1 MVFTN
6 RSSTAQRR
14 GLLAGAVLLAL
25 ATSPSHAREP
35 AQNLGYG
42 LDTLVARSSA
52 RGEWADNALR
62 EGFTTTA
69 ADVYAS
75 RAITDAG
82 TGRVLVDVTLDGRV
96 ALDEVAA
103 DLAAR
108 IPSFELTATDRGYR
122 RTGILEGYVA
132 VDEASDVAATR
143 GVRAVFL
150 ALQPDLD
157 AVQATREEGSAA
169 ADAGGPDVMP
179 GETLH
184 KIGTAFD
191 QGVVQHRVDR
201 VNQIYNPSAPVNY
214 DGSGMTIAAM
224 SDSYDKRTSAP
235 HAPDDVTSLDLP
247 GAAGNPVNT
256 QPVEVL
262 VDLPATGTDEGR
274 AMVQILHK
282 MAPRARLGFASGSLG
297 EVAFAESI
305 RQLANLPG
313 HAGIPGFNADVIVDD
328 ISYGGEPFYGETI
341 IGDAIDDVTAA
352 GVAYFSSAGNNIG
365 INAYESPLRW
375 VANGIGN
382 TGATNTAL
390 VGTNIDLSGVPANL
404 YAGGFHNFNP
414 AAGQQDVAQLV
425 NYPALGSVS
434 NSQGTEIQWDD
445 PYDQRALVLDQPPIY
460 SSGGTIG
467 GATTSVTFDQNSTPA
482 LPTFTQGTPYV
493 IAETATSG
501 NFDGIVQIYDAG
513 NNLIVSQDTGTDEVV
528 QFYPPA
534 SGQYHI
540 TIVPYG
546 TTTGD
551 FTLTVNTAQGSAGV
565 TTDVNLLV
573 FDLTGAYLS
582 TVSLTSNN
590 LANNRPVELGKIGSP
605 TGQTQMQFVIA
616 RSNTPSA
623 TQLPTR
629 VRWAVRGNGGSG
641 FGPAEYFTYNTVTTK
656 GHATAKG
663 CNGTAAYSPFRP
675 NAPEYFTSPGPAT
688 ILFDHEANR
697 LAVPEIREVPRVAAT
712 DNANTTFFTSDTTND
727 LDTNPNFGGT
737 SAAAPHAAAIA
748 ALVLQSRGGPRSITP
763 AALRTI
769 LQTNAFPHDLDP
781 MHAQG
786 TAQTTDGGTVTLAIE
801 SDEESN
807 QNTGGRDPNAFK
819 LSYSGA
825 GSIKT
830 LVFNPQGT
838 AATAGHV
845 TGGNHGI
852 RDSGAGLVTYFEN
865 DFPGLVF
872 EPATINF
879 ALGTLVGLGAGDIT
893 APMSGAPYTGFS
905 NPAGAPSNGTSQF
918 WTMTIGFADNAFGD
932 GKSMNFTVGR
942 GAQHSSTTG
951 NGAAVGA
958 GSTTANYLSDLFGG
972 GVFVPRGSMVRDG
985 MTFSGTT
992 TSGGTFSGVIRNDI
1006 GAGYS
1011 KLDGYGFID
1020 AMRATDG
1027 IFADGVD

>member
-1 MVFTN
+1 MASKN
-6 RSSTAQRR
+6 RSSAPNRA
-14 GLLAGAVLLAL
+14 LLAGAILLAL
-25 ATSPSHAREP
+25 ATASLHARQP

-42 LDTLVARSSA
+42 LDKLVDRAA
-52 RGEWADNALR
+52 GRGERADDALR
-62 EGFTTTA
+62 EGFATAA
-69 ADVYAS
+69 ADVYAE
-75 RAITDAG
+75 RAITDEA
-82 TGRVLVDVTLDGRV
+82 TGRVLVDITLDGRV
-96 ALDEVAA
+96 ALDAVKA
-103 DLAAR
+103 DLATRVA
-108 IPSFELTATDRGYR
+108 SLDVTTVDRGYR

-132 VDEASDVAATR
+132 IADVDAVAATK

-150 ALQPDLD
+150 ALKPDLD
-157 AVQATREEGSAA
+157 SVQVADDAQDVGSS
-169 ADAGGPDVMP
+169 GPGTQVMP

-191 QGVVQHRVDR
+191 QGVVQHRIDR
-201 VNQIYNPSAPVNY
+201 INQIYNPSAPVNY

-224 SDSYDKRTSAP
+224 SDSYDKRSAAP
-235 HAPDDVTSLDLP
+235 HATDDVTSFDLP
-247 GAAGNPVNT
+247 GAAGNPINT
-256 QPVEVL
+256 QPVQVL

-313 HAGIPGFNADVIVDD
+313 HAGIAGFNADVIVDD

-365 INAYESPLRW
+365 VNAYESELRW

-382 TGATNTAL
+382 TSATNTAL
-390 VGTNIDLSGVPANL
+390 TGTNIDLTGVPANL

-425 NYPALGSVS
+425 NYPALASVA

-445 PYDQRALVLDQPPIY
+445 PYDQRDLVLNQPPIF

-467 GATTSVTFDQNSTPA
+467 GGTTSVTFDQNSTPA

-493 IAETATSG
+493 ITETATSG

-528 QFYPPA
+528 QFYPPT

-540 TIVPYG
+540 TIVPYS
-546 TTTGD
+546 TTAGD

-573 FDLTGAYLS
+573 FDVNGAYLS
-582 TVSLTSNN
+582 TVSFTSNN

-605 TGQTQMQFVIA
+605 TGQTQMQFLIA
-616 RSNTPSA
+616 RSNTPVAS
-623 TQLPTR
+623 QLPTR
-629 VRWAVRGNGGSG
+629 VRWAVRGNGGAG
-641 FGPAEYFTYNTVTTK
+641 FGPAEYFSYNTVTTK
-656 GHATAKG
+656 GHATARG

-675 NAPEYFTSPGPAT
+675 NVPEYFTSPGPAT
-688 ILFDHEANR
+688 ILFDHDANR
-697 LAVPEIREVPRVAAT
+697 LPTPEIREVPRVAAT
-712 DNANTTFFTSDTTND
+712 DNANTTFFVSDTTSD
-727 LDTNPNFGGT
+727 LDSNPNFGGT
-737 SAAAPHAAAIA
+737 SAAAPHAAAVA

-763 AALRTI
+763 DALRTI
-769 LQTNAFPHDLDP
+769 LQSNVFPHDLDP
-781 MHAQG
+781 MRAQG
-786 TAQTTDGGTVTLAIE
+786 SAQTTDGGTVTLAIT

-807 QNTGGRDPNAFK
+807 ANTGGRDPNSFQ
-819 LSYSGA
+819 LDYSGA

-830 LVFNPQGT
+830 FTFNPQGT
-838 AATAGHV
+838 AATGGHV

-852 RDSGAGLVTYFEN
+852 QDSGAGLVTYFEN

-872 EPATINF
+872 EPSTINF
-879 ALGTLVGLGAGDIT
+879 ALGTLVGLTAGDIT
-893 APMSGAPYTGFS
+893 PPSSITPFTGFS

-918 WTMTIGFADNAFGD
+918 WTMTIAFADNAFST
-932 GKSMNFTVGR
+932 GKSMHFTVGR
-942 GAQHSSTTG
+942 GAQHSATTG
-951 NGAAVGA
+951 NGAVIGN
-958 GSTTANYLSDLFGG
+958 GTTTANYLSDLFGG
-972 GVFVPRGSMVRDG
+972 GVFVPRGTVVRDG

-992 TSGGTFSGVIRNDI
+992 TSGGTFSGVIRNNI

-1011 KLDGYGFID
+1011 KLDGYGLID
-1020 AMRATDG
+1020 AMTATDR
-1027 IFADGVD
+1027 IFTDGLD